1 MIGRTNAGGGS
12 GGGLNF
18 KVVGGTSAP
27 ASPKENTIW
36 VNTDTA
42 IPSWHFGVDEP
53 NFYNL
58 KTRTEGDAHTIMAP
72 HKVSAGDILN
82 FKIPKKVLVTREAIC
97 IRCPETGKS
106 YYVRNGNGTAAGSW
120 SAGTTVGVLLSNT
133 SMPIGSYGSGSGTAL
148 IRAWEKCYHTEG
160 TLWIQSGASSPVAFN
175 ALKKNGITVYP
186 ISAKQ
191 YVSGAWADKTA
202 KSYQGGAWVDWYN
215 GELYKG
221 GNQYENITGGWKKSA
236 LTWSGLPTNGS
247 ISYGE
252 YLTVKANSGGYYD
265 ATTVNKLDLTEYS
278 QLRYDIASDSATDDS
293 IVVIHQKES
302 GAIWSSTPYWT
313 ASSNDGILPLTGI
326 SGLYYISV
334 LAMNNKTIKVGN
346 IRLVK

>member
-1 MIGRTNAGGGS
+1 M
-12 GGGLNF
+12 
-18 KVVGGTSAP
+18 
-27 ASPKENTIW
+27 
-36 VNTDTA
+36 
-42 IPSWHFGVDEP
+42 
-53 NFYNL
+53 
-58 KTRTEGDAHTIMAP
+58 
-72 HKVSAGDILN
+72 
-82 FKIPKKVLVTREAIC
+82 
-97 IRCPETGKS
+97 
-106 YYVRNGNGTAAGSW
+106 
-120 SAGTTVGVLLSNT
+120 
-133 SMPIGSYGSGSGTAL
+133 
-148 IRAWEKCYHTEG
+148 
-160 TLWIQSGASSPVAFN
+160 
-175 ALKKNGITVYP
+175 
-186 ISAKQ
+186 
-191 YVSGAWADKTA
+191 DKTA
-202 KSYQGGAWVDWYN
+202 KSYQNGAWADWYN

-221 GNQYENITGGWKKSA
+221 GNQYENITGGWEKSA

-278 QLRYDIASDSATDDS
+278 QLRYDIASDSASADH

-302 GAIWSSTPYWT
+302 GVIWSSTPYWT